1 MKIPILSDIVRSI
14 GIDLGSNNIRIWSDK
29 DGFVLSQPALIAFD
43 NKSSRILAVGSEAQE
58 MQGRVIENITI
69 EKPIRDGSIYDLEIA
84 QAMLRIFL
92 EKVLKPTNLISPIF
106 MSSVPARANEAQ
118 MQAVTHLLYDL
129 GAREVYTIASPLAA
143 SIGAMVP
150 IADASGCFIL
160 HLGSDVAEGAVI
172 SLGSMVRFES
182 TDKAGNYLTR
192 KLQYLVKKKF
202 LLDISLETAE
212 KLKRK
217 VLSAYGQKDKKM
229 LVTGKNVGDGT
240 PKEINISA
248 EDILEVLMALLEHYE
263 LLLRKLLSSIPP
275 ELTVDIIDKG
285 LLLSGGLAS
294 VDGVCQYFIEKMGI
308 PVSVVDEPDQV
319 VIKGISI
326 ALEHLDLF
334 KESLGYQMGK

>member
-14 GIDLGSNNIRIWSDK
+14 GIDLGSNHIRIWSDK
-29 DGFVLSQPALIAFD
+29 DGFVLNQPALIAFD

-69 EKPIRDGSIYDLEIA
+69 EKPIRDGNIYDLEIA

-106 MSSVPARANEAQ
+106 MSSVPARVNEAQ
-118 MQAVTHLLYDL
+118 MQAVTRLLYGL

-160 HLGSDVAEGAVI
+160 HLGSEVAEGAVI

-182 TDKAGNYLTR
+182 TDKAGNYLTK
-192 KLQYLVKKKF
+192 KLQYLVKKKL

-240 PKEINISA
+240 PKEINITA
-248 EDILEVLMALLEHYE
+248 ENILEVLMALLEHYE

-285 LLLSGGLAS
+285 LLLSGGLAN

-334 KESLGYQMGK
+334 KESLGYQVGK